1 MITATPATTI
11 DVQTGPS
18 GDSPGEAASK
28 IDRRKTKIV
37 CTVGPACSTRE
48 QIRALIEAGTNVF
61 RLNFSH
67 SDHPWHSAAIATIRA
82 EADAL
87 QVPVAVM
94 QDLCGPKIR
103 LSRVVEENYTV
114 ASGDR
119 IRVTTERH
127 LAADGPAISF
137 DVASTYASLLD
148 DVSPGDVMLL
158 DDGRLEVCVE
168 EHLGNVIVVRVIRGG
183 PLSVGKGINLPG
195 VSLSTDSVTEK
206 DWRDLQWGIQHD
218 VDYVALSFVRHP
230 DDVAAV
236 QCRLAEEGS
245 RAKVIA
251 KIERPEAIEHI
262 DAIIRLA
269 DGLMVARGDLGLE
282 TDLARVP
289 MLQKRLIGRCR
300 QLCKPVITATQMLE
314 SMVHNATPTR
324 AEVSD
329 VANAIYDGSDAIML
343 SGETAVGKHPVRAVG
358 VLDHVARVT
367 EADLQQDP
375 HVERRQAQ
383 PDSTV
388 AAVVEGAI
396 TTALGVGARRV
407 VIYSQSGSTARAL
420 ARHRLPMPVVT
431 LTHDA
436 STYRQLSLCYGV
448 EPLLLPSRMK
458 LPKLLD
464 DLDRMVAEH
473 GWGSPGDLIVVVSAL
488 DGEDGNTDTM
498 HIHTVR
504 G

>member
-1 MITATPATTI
+1 
-11 DVQTGPS
+11 
-18 GDSPGEAASK
+18 
-28 IDRRKTKIV
+28 
-37 CTVGPACSTRE
+37 
-48 QIRALIEAGTNVF
+48 VF
-61 RLNFSH
+61 RLNSSH
-67 SDHPWHSAAIATIRA
+67 SDHAWHTEALINIRA

-114 ASGDR
+114 APGDR
-119 IRVTTERH
+119 MRVTTEKH
-127 LAADGPAISF
+127 LAAGGPTIAF
-137 DVASTYASLLD
+137 DVASTYAALLD
-148 DVSPGDVMLL
+148 DVNIGDVMLL

-168 EHLGNVIVVRVIRGG
+168 EHLGSTIVARVVRGG

-195 VSLSTDSVTEK
+195 VSLSTASVTEK
-206 DWRDLQWGIQHD
+206 DWRDLQWAIEHD

-236 QCRLAEEGS
+236 QNHLAEEGC
-245 RAKVIA
+245 RAQVIA

-289 MLQKRLIGRCR
+289 PLQKHLIERCR

-314 SMVHNATPTR
+314 SMIHNATPTR

-343 SGETAVGKHPVRAVG
+343 SGETATGEHPVRAVN

-367 EADLQQDP
+367 EADLRQNPD
-375 HVERRQAQ
+375 VDRRQSK
-383 PDSTV
+383 PNSTV
-388 AAVVEGAI
+388 DAVVEGAI
-396 TTALGVGARRV
+396 TTARAVGARRV

-436 STYRQLSLCYGV
+436 ATYRQLSLCYGI
-448 EPLLLPSRMK
+448 EPVLLPSRMK

-464 DLDRMVAEH
+464 DLDRLVADH
-473 GWGSPGDLIVVVSAL
+473 GWGRQGDLIVVVSAL

-504 G
+504 